1 MSHTCC
7 LQENKQI
14 DYLRICRKG
23 DGVTFVCLSKTSISI
38 IPPQFFF
45 ILITEVQFF
54 FDFVYNLVVL
64 QNENNCQKFE
74 FYLFEMSFQVFE
86 LEVEQTLYFIFSLI
100 FIF

>member
-45 ILITEVQFF
+45 Y
-54 FDFVYNLVVL
+54 FVYNLVVL

-86 LEVEQTLYFIFSLI
+86 LLVEQTLYFIFSLI